1 MKHFQVF
8 LLVLL
13 FGSLNLSPK
22 FSYSQLDNRNKYKQ
36 PKRMEKKIITSTNA
50 PEPIGPYS
58 HGVLLNGVLYTSG
71 QVAKD
76 AKTGEMVQSDIKSET
91 RKVMENLEAILK
103 EADMDFSNVLK
114 TTIYCTDL
122 GNFAAINEVYGSF
135 FKANFP
141 ARETVQVVKLPLN
154 ANVEISVVA
163 AQ

>member
-1 MKHFQVF
+1 
-8 LLVLL
+8 
-13 FGSLNLSPK
+13 
-22 FSYSQLDNRNKYKQ
+22 
-36 PKRMEKKIITSTNA
+36 MEKKIITTTNA